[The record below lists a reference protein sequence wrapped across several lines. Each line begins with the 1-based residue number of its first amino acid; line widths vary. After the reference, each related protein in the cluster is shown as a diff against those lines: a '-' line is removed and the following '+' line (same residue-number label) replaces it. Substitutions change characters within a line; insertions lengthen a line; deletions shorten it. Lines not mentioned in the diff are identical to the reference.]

1 MEKGKELLLAKQL
14 LPGLGTSWDT
24 FPDGVILAP
33 QWHLGV
39 GVCMPFLETPI
50 RAQRGEQLSLGLTAK
65 QGAEIEVQPLFVCPQ
80 VSG

>member
-39 GVCMPFLETPI
+39 CMPFLETPI
-50 RAQRGEQLSLGLTAK
+50 QAQRDEQLSLGLTAK